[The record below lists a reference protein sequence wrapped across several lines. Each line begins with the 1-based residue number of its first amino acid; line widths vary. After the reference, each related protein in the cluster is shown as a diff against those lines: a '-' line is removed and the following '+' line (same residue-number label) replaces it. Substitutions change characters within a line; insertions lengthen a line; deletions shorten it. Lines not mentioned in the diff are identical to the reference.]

1 MKKVLFFISALCMFA
16 CSQDANI
23 DLTAP
28 MMNESH
34 EVSNGHEIDAAKALE
49 YANIY
54 FNQTETRSSAP
65 LKMDYIVDKTL
76 TRSGDMA
83 DDTIAYIINRGV
95 NEGFVVISSD
105 DRVYPILAHSDNG
118 TFVHE
123 EGSIVDVEFVSRISN
138 YIAQNEEENSK
149 VVTEDELDGC
159 YSGTPV
165 LGSSWGQRSP
175 FDAYVIMEYPGC
187 PVGCV
192 AVATGQIMANCKPT
206 LNYHGVNFNFKK
218 MLAGI
223 ANGTSSTNE
232 TNPET
237 RIVNGEVID
246 TTVVPF
252 PYDVAVDYAAQL
264 MYWVG
269 NDVGMNYTPSSSGA
283 QSYKALELLH
293 NKGYHVRNNLTTYNL
308 HDIISFL
315 EYNHLIYMRGSN
327 RITGGG
333 HAWVADAARYCYN
346 HFTND
351 TTIAE
356 IHCDW
361 GWYGNCNG
369 YFSGEV
375 FAAAGNRQYHNMEY
389 SAVIIE

>member
-16 CSQDANI
+16 CSEDANI

-138 YIAQNEEENSK
+138 YIAQNEGENSK

-159 YSGTPV
+159 FVTFPV
-165 LGSSWGQRSP
+165 LKSSWGQRSP
-175 FDAYVIMEYPGC
+175 FDSYVIVEHPGC

-192 AVATGQIMANCKPT
+192 AVATGQIMANCKT
-206 LNYHGVNFNFKK
+206 SLIYHGIEFNFSK
-218 MLAGI
+218 MVNGI
-223 ANGTSSTNE
+223 ANGSSSASSTAYSYN
-232 TNPET
+232 
-237 RIVNGEVID
+237 
-246 TTVVPF
+246 
-252 PYDVAVDYAAQL
+252 VATDYAAQL
-264 MYWVG
+264 MYWIG
-269 NDVGMNYTPSSSGA
+269 KDVGMSYSTTGSGA
-283 QSYKALELLH
+283 VPNAGFYLLR
-293 NKGYHVRNNLTTYNL
+293 NLGYNVRNNGLENYNI
-308 HDIISFL
+308 HEIIDFL
-315 EYNHLIYMRGSN
+315 IDANLIYMRSSSN
-327 RITGGG
+327 GG
-333 HAWVADAARYCYN
+333 HAWIADATRYCVDAAS
-346 HFTND
+346 ND
-351 TTIAE
+351 TVYAE
-356 IHCDW
+356 IRCDW
-361 GWYGNCNG
+361 GWNGTCNG
-369 YFSGEV
+369 YFSGDV
-375 FAAAGNRQYHNMEY
+375 FAARSDLQFGNMQYF
-389 SAVIIE
+389 AVKIE